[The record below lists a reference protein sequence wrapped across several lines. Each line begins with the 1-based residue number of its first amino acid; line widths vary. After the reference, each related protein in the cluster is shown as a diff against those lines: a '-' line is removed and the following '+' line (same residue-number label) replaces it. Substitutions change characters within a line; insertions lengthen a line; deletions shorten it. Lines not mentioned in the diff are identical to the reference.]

1 MSINSV
7 WFLFKNMIE
16 LSIIGDRTI
25 PQPKGKFMDLTKLS
39 SLKIIKSSQDPL
51 ARANGSNIDIKP
63 QPSAIKTPSEG
74 PISIIEKINTN
85 YAELRKGK
93 LNQADFNR
101 KILQIDKDLLSPLN
115 TLELN
120 NIKIEILNFLFA
132 TLKWYIQLKF
142 LLSTGLKAETLSDI
156 NKLPTKYKELSDYI
170 KFIDNLDNQ
179 SERQKVNPKDISY
192 KIKGLLEIFIKDD
205 IIYPK
210 YKINNEM
217 IMYLSNQRP
226 TFLNEITVLFDLYSK
241 YYDQISNDF
250 LEKRTLRNIKDIQ
263 PRFDMINRHILS
275 SNLSTRVDYDI
286 DLSSISD
293 GGLNISTSRIGL
305 EKRLTH
311 LNSWLMNGIIH
322 TQSSINR
329 FSALKPV
336 TKNTYRGFSDLNN
349 QPIDTKYQLWMIMR
363 DTKAF
368 LESLKGLV
376 DGTAFITGMQSGD
389 ILDVLEVNY

>member
-1 MSINSV
+1 MN
-7 WFLFKNMIE
+7 
-16 LSIIGDRTI
+16 LSK
-25 PQPKGKFMDLTKLS
+25 P
-39 SLKIIKSSQDPL
+39 KIIKSTLDSTQVKSMEDQK
-51 ARANGSNIDIKP
+51 SKQNINEAMVED
-63 QPSAIKTPSEG
+63 
-74 PISIIEKINTN
+74 PISIRNKIINTYN
-85 YAELRKGK
+85 ELRKGK
-93 LNQADFNR
+93 INQSDFNR
-101 KILQIDKDLLSPLN
+101 NILQIDKDLLSPLN
-115 TLELN
+115 TVELN
-120 NIKIEILNFLFA
+120 NIRLETLNFLFA

-142 LLSTGLKAETLSDI
+142 LISTGLKVEILSSFD
-156 NKLPTKYKELSDYI
+156 KLPAKYKDLSDYI
-170 KFIDNLDNQ
+170 EFIDNLDNQ
-179 SERQKVNPKDISY
+179 SERQKINPKDISY
-192 KIKGLLEIFIKDD
+192 KIKDLLEIFIKDD
-205 IIYPK
+205 TLRPK
-210 YKINNEM
+210 YKINNEI

-250 LEKRTLRNIKDIQ
+250 LEKKPLRNIKDIQ

-275 SNLSTRVDYDI
+275 SNLSTRIDYDI
-286 DLSSISD
+286 DLTTTVGSLD
-293 GGLNISTSRIGL
+293 LNITASKLGL
-305 EKRLTH
+305 EKRLTN

-336 TKNTYRGFSDLNN
+336 TKNTYRGLSDLNN
-349 QPIDTKYQLWMIMR
+349 QPVITNYDLWMILR

>member
-1 MSINSV
+1 
-7 WFLFKNMIE
+7 
-16 LSIIGDRTI
+16 
-25 PQPKGKFMDLTKLS
+25 MDLTKLS
-39 SLKIIKSSQDPL
+39 SLKIIKSSPDPL
-51 ARANGSNIDIKP
+51 ARANGSNIET
-63 QPSAIKTPSEG
+63 KTQLNETKAQ
-74 PISIIEKINTN
+74 ISPVGIIEKINTN
-85 YAELRKGK
+85 YTDLRRGK
-93 LNQADFNR
+93 LNQNDFNR
-101 KILQIDKDLLSPLN
+101 KILQMDKTLLEPIN
-115 TLELN
+115 GGKAEA
-120 NIKIEILNFLFA
+120 LNFLFI

-142 LLSTGLKAETLSDI
+142 LISTGLKAETLSAID
-156 NKLPTKYKELSDYI
+156 KVPEKYKELNDYI
-170 KFIDNLDNQ
+170 QFIDTLDNP
-179 SERQKVNPKDISY
+179 SERQKTNPKEISY
-192 KIKGLLEIFIKDD
+192 LIKDLLEVFIKDD
-205 IIYPK
+205 ILHPK
-210 YKINNEM
+210 YKIDNEM

-226 TFLNEITVLFDLYSK
+226 TFLNEITVLFDLYAK

-250 LEKRTLRNIKDIQ
+250 LENKSFRNITDIQ

-286 DLSSISD
+286 DLTTVIGSND
-293 GGLNISTSRIGL
+293 LNISASKLGL
-305 EKRLTH
+305 EKRLSH

-336 TKNTYRGFSDLNN
+336 TKNTYRGLSDLNN
-349 QPIDTKYQLWMIMR
+349 QPVITKYDLWMILR

>member
-1 MSINSV
+1 
-7 WFLFKNMIE
+7 
-16 LSIIGDRTI
+16 
-25 PQPKGKFMDLTKLS
+25 MDLTKLS

-63 QPSAIKTPSEG
+63 QPSVIKTPSEG

-179 SERQKVNPKDISY
+179 SERQKVSPKDISY

-389 ILDVLEVNY
+389 ILDILEVNY

>member
-1 MSINSV
+1 
-7 WFLFKNMIE
+7 
-16 LSIIGDRTI
+16 
-25 PQPKGKFMDLTKLS
+25 MDLTKLS
-39 SLKIIKSSQDPL
+39 SLKIIKSFPDPL
-51 ARANGSNIDIKP
+51 ARANGSNIEPKP
-63 QPSAIKTPSEG
+63 QPSTIKSNSEG
-74 PISIIEKINTN
+74 PVGIIEKINTN
-85 YAELRKGK
+85 YTELRRGK
-93 LNQADFNR
+93 LNQNDFNR
-101 KILQIDKDLLSPLN
+101 KILQMDKSLLDPLDLE
-115 TLELN
+115 TV
-120 NIKIEILNFLFA
+120 KIETLNFLFM

-142 LLSTGLKAETLSDI
+142 LISTGLKAETLSVID
-156 NKLPTKYKELSDYI
+156 KLPTKYKELSEYI
-170 KFIDNLDNQ
+170 EFIDNLDNPN
-179 SERQKVNPKDISY
+179 ERQKRNPKEISY
-192 KIKGLLEIFIKDD
+192 KIKDLLEIFVKDD
-205 IIYPK
+205 ILHPK

-250 LEKRTLRNIKDIQ
+250 LEKKPLRNIKDIQ

-275 SNLSTRVDYDI
+275 SNLSTRIDYDI
-286 DLSSISD
+286 DLTTTVGSLD
-293 GGLNISTSRIGL
+293 LNITASKLGL
-305 EKRLTH
+305 EKRLTN

-336 TKNTYRGFSDLNN
+336 TKNTYRGLSDLNN
-349 QPIDTKYQLWMIMR
+349 QPVITNYDLWMILR